1 MIYIPYTA
9 QAWKDG
15 VCLFERDCELRVEYS
30 LPDGPSGSV
39 DWDVVEFHFEDREL
53 TRRTYVKICRH
64 EPLFHVL
71 YKDLDIE
78 WIDATL
84 RDMLAD
90 EGIVDR
96 YAGNGV

>member
-1 MIYIPYTA
+1 MIYIPYTV
-9 QAWKDG
+9 QVWKDG
-15 VCLFERDCELRVEYS
+15 VCLFERDCELRVEYT
-30 LPDGPSGSV
+30 LPDGPSGAI
-39 DWDVVEFHFEDREL
+39 DWDVVEFHFEDKAL
-53 TRRTYVKICRH
+53 TRRTYVKIGRH

-71 YKDLDIE
+71 YKDLDTD